1 MKWIFSK
8 RERQKRARRSRRRAF
23 RDAESSVAEVK
34 DRIRTMEKDAAREWD
49 KAREALKAGQDASAQ
64 RALKSFRAAQVLM
77 TKLEQKRWVFEQ
89 YLTKMQMAQSDN
101 EFAQALEGVNKV
113 IRIDPEQVGDVFEA
127 SQELLGEQL
136 DADRFWERLYES
148 EMDGATGSL
157 EDHIPSMEDLM
168 TQLTQEA
175 AVDVSGGTTERV
187 SSELADRIKSGH
199 ERVKKLL
206 DEEEKK

>member
-8 RERQKRARRSRRRAF
+8 RERQKRAKRNRRRAF
-23 RDAESSVAEVK
+23 REAENSVSEVK
-34 DRIRTMEKDAAREWD
+34 DRIQTMEKDAGKEWD
-49 KAREALKAGQDASAQ
+49 KAREALKAGQEASAQ
-64 RALKSFRAAQVLM
+64 RALKGFRAAQVLM

-89 YLTKMQMAQSDN
+89 YMTKMQMAQSDQ

-113 IRIDPEQVGDVFEA
+113 IKIDPERVADVFEA
-127 SQELLGEQL
+127 SQEVLGEQL

-157 EDHIPSMEDLM
+157 EDHIPSMDDLHR
-168 TQLTQEA
+168 QLTQEA
-175 AVDVSGGTTERV
+175 AVEVGGDTTDRI
-187 SSELADRIKSGH
+187 SSELEERIKSGQ

-206 DEEEKK
+206 DDEKK

>member
-8 RERQKRARRSRRRAF
+8 RERQKRAKRNRRRAF
-23 RDAESSVAEVK
+23 REAENSVSEVK
-34 DRIRTMEKDAAREWD
+34 DRIQTMEKDAGKEWD
-49 KAREALKAGQDASAQ
+49 KAREALKAGQEASAQ
-64 RALKSFRAAQVLM
+64 RALKGFRAAQVLM

-89 YLTKMQMAQSDN
+89 YMTKMQMAQSDQ

-113 IRIDPEQVGDVFEA
+113 IKIDPERVADVFEA
-127 SQELLGEQL
+127 SQEVLGEQL

-157 EDHIPSMEDLM
+157 EDHIPSMDDLHR
-168 TQLTQEA
+168 QLTQEA
-175 AVDVSGGTTERV
+175 AVEVGGDTTDRISG
-187 SSELADRIKSGH
+187 ELEERIKSGQ

-206 DEEEKK
+206 DDEKK